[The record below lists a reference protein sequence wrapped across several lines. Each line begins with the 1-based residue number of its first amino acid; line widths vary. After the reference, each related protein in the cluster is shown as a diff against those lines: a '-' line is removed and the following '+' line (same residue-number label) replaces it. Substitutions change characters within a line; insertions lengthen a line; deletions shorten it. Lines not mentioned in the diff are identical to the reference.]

1 VVVVLTGHNLH
12 MSNNKPISVKVKTDK
27 LLTALKESLASR
39 KEEMKAQD
47 KADADFTKAIKE
59 WETKVVDYIKSGK
72 GKVTEVSQTHD
83 WRKDTD
89 NARVTITL
97 PANLSYPTK
106 DNALRATWEIK
117 GEVEELENAIAI
129 LNMSDEEFVS
139 TSTYKGVAR
148 LIK

>member
-1 VVVVLTGHNLH
+1 

-39 KEEMKAQD
+39 KEEMKAQE

-59 WETKVVDYIKSGK
+59 WEAKVIDYIKSGK
-72 GKVTEVSQTHD
+72 GKVTDVSQTHD

-89 NARVTITL
+89 NARVTVTL

-106 DNALRATWEIK
+106 DNALRATWEVK
-117 GEVEELENAIAI
+117 SEVEELENAIAI

>member
-1 VVVVLTGHNLH
+1 

-39 KEEMKAQD
+39 KEEMKAQE

-59 WETKVVDYIKSGK
+59 WEAKVIDYIKSGK
-72 GKVTEVSQTHD
+72 GKVTDVSQTHD

-89 NARVTITL
+89 NARVTVTL
-97 PANLSYPTK
+97 PANLSYPEK
-106 DNALRATWEIK
+106 NNALRATWEVK
-117 GEVEELENAIAI
+117 SEVEELENAIAI